1 MLDTRIILAGLW
13 AATMLTFLWGD
24 VLGSISGYTQ
34 PGKLGESVYAPNHL
48 IWVGIAAL
56 MMSPIVMIVL
66 NLTLN
71 PANKNPAN
79 DFDQGVPPLGGT
91 PIATPTAPMVI
102 WQVLSEIS
110 ISERVSDIG
119 IFSLPISH
127 EGLRPCGISKAW
139 QSSPAFVATS

>member
-34 PGKLGESVYAPNHL
+34 PGKLGESVYDPNHV

-71 PANKNPAN
+71 HRAIRWANIIVAVFWIVFN
-79 DFDQGVPPLGGT
+79 
-91 PIATPTAPMVI
+91 
-102 WQVLSEIS
+102 LSALSGYPGYNKFLLIVS
-110 ISERVSDIG
+110 IVFNIM
-119 IFSLPISH
+119 IVWY
-127 EGLRPCGISKAW
+127 AW
-139 QSSPAFVATS
+139 KWVV